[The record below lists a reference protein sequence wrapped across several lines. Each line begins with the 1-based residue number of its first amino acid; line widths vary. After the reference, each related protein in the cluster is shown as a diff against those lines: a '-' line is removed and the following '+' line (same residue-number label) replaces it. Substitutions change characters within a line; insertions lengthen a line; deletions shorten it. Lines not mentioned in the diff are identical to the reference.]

1 MYCINCGVKLADT
14 EKTCP
19 LCGVRVYH
27 PDLTQKDAVPL
38 YPQQTVLPQENPRT
52 AVIILTTLF
61 LILALTSLI
70 CDLQLSGRIVWSGY
84 VMGGLALAYVIAI
97 LPLWFRKRNPV
108 IFVPCDFAAAAL
120 YLLYINLATDGQW
133 FLSFALP
140 VTAAI
145 ALIVTAVITLLRYI
159 SRGRLYVFG
168 GAACALGLYMPM
180 LEYLLYRTFD
190 LTSFPVW
197 SLYPLVALVLIGGML
212 IYLAANRSARELM
225 ERKFFI

>member
-70 CDLQLSGRIVWSGY
+70 CDLQLSGSIIWSGY

-133 FLSFALP
+133 FLTFALP
-140 VTAAI
+140 VSAAI
-145 ALIVTAVITLLRYI
+145 ALIVTAVIALCRYVRHGYFFI
-159 SRGRLYVFG
+159 FG
-168 GAACALGLYMPM
+168 GACILTGIYGVM
-180 LEYLLYRTFD
+180 LEILLTITFPSIERFYFWSTYLSLFRPLFAYDIRDIEIEF
-190 LTSFPVW
+190 LPV
-197 SLYPLVALVLIGGML
+197 GGG
-212 IYLAANRSARELM
+212 
-225 ERKFFI
+225 